1 MTGGTMP
8 GFVARRFAWALL
20 VLFVVTT
27 LTFFLSRVV
36 PADPA
41 AFLAGQNATAESI
54 ASIRAEYGLDKPVAA
69 QYVSFLAGVLHGDFG
84 ISIRTKQ
91 PVGADLAAFLPA
103 TLELLLFSFTLYI
116 VTSWFLAILAV
127 RSVGGVLDQ
136 AIRIFTMLGSGIP
149 VFWLGMALQF
159 VFFYKLGW
167 LPIGGRFPVRETPPD
182 TITGFYLIDSLLGG
196 SLHDFR
202 QAFVALILPSAA
214 IVINLLAV
222 GTRMSRA
229 SLLTEYNKRYVRTAI
244 GKGASRGRVLYKHVL
259 RNAISPVLAV
269 TGIQFG
275 YMISWVI
282 LVEVIFNWPG
292 IGLYAY
298 QSFEVFDYAPVV
310 ALAIVS
316 TIVFLVINFLMDLI
330 YPVIDPRVRSA
341 VS

>member
-1 MTGGTMP
+1 M
-8 GFVARRFAWALL
+8 FAFLLRRMAWAIL

-41 AFLAGQNATAESI
+41 AFLAGQNASPETI
-54 ASIRAEYGLDKPVAA
+54 IRIRTEYGLDRPVGE
-69 QYVSFLAGVLHGDFG
+69 QYLAFLGQIAHGDFG
-84 ISIRTKQ
+84 LSIRTKRS
-91 PVGADLAAFLPA
+91 VGADLMDFLPA
-103 TLELLLFSFTLYI
+103 TLELLFFSFVLYLLA
-116 VTSWFLAILAV
+116 SWFLAILAV
-127 RSVGGVLDQ
+127 RNVGGVLDQ

-159 VFFYKLGW
+159 IFFYKLRW

-182 TITGFYLIDSLLGG
+182 TVTGFYLIDSLLSG
-196 SLHDFR
+196 SLHDFW
-202 QAFVALILPSAA
+202 QSLIALILPSMA

-229 SLLTEYNKRYVRTAI
+229 SLLREYAKPYVRTAR
-244 GKGASRGRVLYKHVL
+244 GKGAGYDRVLYRHVL
-259 RNAISPVLAV
+259 RNAISPVLSA
-269 TGIQFG
+269 TSIQFG

-316 TIVFLVINFLMDLI
+316 TFVFLVINLVMDLL
-330 YPVIDPRVRSA
+330 YPVIDPRMRGVLS
-341 VS
+341 